1 MLIDSRDCLSVL
13 RITKSSCRIHVSKD
27 KKCYTIDTIFGTEN
41 KDMAEISKKTA
52 QQIVDS
58 VKDVCGHDVNFI
70 RPDGSILASTNPER
84 VGTYHEIGHRAAQ
97 EGQPIEVMENDS
109 FYGTQQG
116 VNLPFSHH
124 GTIVAVIGITGVP
137 EDVRKYAYLAQRIT
151 ALLLREQEYDARN
164 RNAQVETDYVV
175 RALSSGKP
183 MNHGFY
189 LDFLAS
195 HGLSEEVRYRTVLVR
210 LSTRYN
216 PANLSM
222 VEQKILTAFRETGSP
237 LFTFRFPNEYI
248 LILPKGDYPPRQSQ
262 FERLAAEFRE
272 ILSVGVGADHK
283 LVHQY
288 RSFREAQIAARAGD
302 ERGGYAD
309 FEQLDLELLSG
320 SIPVAVRD
328 SYATR
333 TLGKLSDKERH
344 ILAVYFAADCS
355 LKTAAEK
362 LYIHKNTLQ
371 YQLDK
376 IHALTG
382 YDPRVFREGVI
393 LYLGLQLG
401 FGNTEANVAGTAA
414 ENTMGTVLGVSTG
427 QS

>member
-1 MLIDSRDCLSVL
+1 
-13 RITKSSCRIHVSKD
+13 
-27 KKCYTIDTIFGTEN
+27 
-41 KDMAEISKKTA
+41 MAEISKKTA

-137 EDVRKYAYLAQRIT
+137 EEVRKYAYLAQRIT

-164 RNAQVETDYVV
+164 RNEQLETDYVV

-189 LDFLAS
+189 LDFLSS

-222 VEQKILTAFRETGSP
+222 VEQKILTVFRETGSP

-248 LILPKGDYPPRQSQ
+248 LILPKGGLS
-262 FERLAAEFRE
+262 AE
-272 ILSVGVGADHK
+272 
-283 LVHQY
+283 
-288 RSFREAQIAARAGD
+288 
-302 ERGGYAD
+302 
-309 FEQLDLELLSG
+309 
-320 SIPVAVRD
+320 
-328 SYATR
+328 
-333 TLGKLSDKERH
+333 
-344 ILAVYFAADCS
+344 
-355 LKTAAEK
+355 TAA
-362 LYIHKNTLQ
+362 I
-371 YQLDK
+371 
-376 IHALTG
+376 
-382 YDPRVFREGVI
+382 
-393 LYLGLQLG
+393 
-401 FGNTEANVAGTAA
+401 
-414 ENTMGTVLGVSTG
+414 
-427 QS
+427 

>member
-1 MLIDSRDCLSVL
+1 
-13 RITKSSCRIHVSKD
+13 
-27 KKCYTIDTIFGTEN
+27 
-41 KDMAEISKKTA
+41 MAEISKKTA

-189 LDFLAS
+189 LDFLSS

-222 VEQKILTAFRETGSP
+222 VEQKILTVFRETGSP

-248 LILPKGDYPPRQSQ
+248 LILPKGDYPPRQQ
-262 FERLAAEFRE
+262 PFERLAAEFRE

-288 RSFREAQIAARAGD
+288 RSFREAQIAARAGA
-302 ERGGYAD
+302 ERAGYAD
-309 FEQLDLELLSG
+309 FEKLDLELLSG
-320 SIPVAVRD
+320 SIPVAVRE
-328 SYATR
+328 SYAAR
-333 TLGKLSDKERH
+333 TLGKLSEKERH
-344 ILAVYFAADCS
+344 ILEVYFAADCS
-355 LKTAAEK
+355 LKAAAEK

-376 IHALTG
+376 IHLLTG

-401 FGNTEANVAGTAA
+401 FGNTETNAAGAAA
-414 ENTMGTVLGVSTG
+414 ENITGTTSEL
-427 QS
+427 

>member
-1 MLIDSRDCLSVL
+1 
-13 RITKSSCRIHVSKD
+13 
-27 KKCYTIDTIFGTEN
+27 
-41 KDMAEISKKTA
+41 MAEISKKTA

-164 RNAQVETDYVV
+164 RNEQVETDYVV

-189 LDFLAS
+189 LDFLSS

-222 VEQKILTAFRETGSP
+222 VEQKILTVFRETGSP

-248 LILPKGDYPPRQSQ
+248 LILPKGDYPPRQQ
-262 FERLAAEFRE
+262 PFERLAAEFRE

-288 RSFREAQIAARAGD
+288 RSFREAQIAARAGA
-302 ERGGYAD
+302 ERAGYAD

-320 SIPVAVRD
+320 SIPVAVRE
-328 SYATR
+328 SYAAR
-333 TLGKLSDKERH
+333 TLGKLSEKERH
-344 ILAVYFAADCS
+344 ILAVYFATDCS

-376 IHALTG
+376 IHLLTG

-401 FGNTEANVAGTAA
+401 FGNTEANAA
-414 ENTMGTVLGVSTG
+414 ENTMGTTSGF
-427 QS
+427 

>member
-1 MLIDSRDCLSVL
+1 
-13 RITKSSCRIHVSKD
+13 
-27 KKCYTIDTIFGTEN
+27 
-41 KDMAEISKKTA
+41 MAEISKKTA

-164 RNAQVETDYVV
+164 RNEQVETDYVV

-189 LDFLAS
+189 LDFLSS

-222 VEQKILTAFRETGSP
+222 VEQKILTVFRETGSP

-248 LILPKGDYPPRQSQ
+248 LILPKGDYPPRQQ
-262 FERLAAEFRE
+262 PFERLAAAFRE

-288 RSFREAQIAARAGD
+288 RSFREAQIAARAGA
-302 ERGGYAD
+302 ERAGYAD

-320 SIPVAVRD
+320 SIPVAVRE
-328 SYATR
+328 SYAAR
-333 TLGKLSDKERH
+333 TLGKLSEKERH
-344 ILAVYFAADCS
+344 ILEVYFAADCS
-355 LKTAAEK
+355 LKAAAEK

-376 IHALTG
+376 IHLLTG

-401 FGNTEANVAGTAA
+401 FGNTEANATGTAVD
-414 ENTMGTVLGVSTG
+414 NTMGTMSGVSTG

>member
-1 MLIDSRDCLSVL
+1 
-13 RITKSSCRIHVSKD
+13 
-27 KKCYTIDTIFGTEN
+27 
-41 KDMAEISKKTA
+41 MAEISKKTA

-137 EDVRKYAYLAQRIT
+137 EEVRKYAYLAQRIT

-189 LDFLAS
+189 LDFLSS

-222 VEQKILTAFRETGSP
+222 VEQKILTVFRETGSP

-248 LILPKGDYPPRQSQ
+248 LILPKGDYPPRQQ
-262 FERLAAEFRE
+262 PFERLAAEFRE

-288 RSFREAQIAARAGD
+288 RSFREAQIAARAGA

-320 SIPVAVRD
+320 SIPVAVRE

-333 TLGKLSDKERH
+333 TLGKLNEKER
-344 ILAVYFAADCS
+344 F
-355 LKTAAEK
+355 
-362 LYIHKNTLQ
+362 
-371 YQLDK
+371 
-376 IHALTG
+376 
-382 YDPRVFREGVI
+382 
-393 LYLGLQLG
+393 
-401 FGNTEANVAGTAA
+401 
-414 ENTMGTVLGVSTG
+414 
-427 QS
+427 

>member
-1 MLIDSRDCLSVL
+1 
-13 RITKSSCRIHVSKD
+13 
-27 KKCYTIDTIFGTEN
+27 
-41 KDMAEISKKTA
+41 MAEISKKTA

-97 EGQPIEVMENDS
+97 GGEPIEVMENDS

-137 EDVRKYAYLAQRIT
+137 EEVRKYAYLAQRIT

-189 LDFLAS
+189 LDFLSS
-195 HGLSEEVRYRTVLVR
+195 HGLSEEVRYRIVLVR

-222 VEQKILTAFRETGSP
+222 VEQKILTVFRETGSP

-248 LILPKGDYPPRQSQ
+248 LILPKGDYPPRQQ
-262 FERLAAEFRE
+262 RFERLAAEFRE

-320 SIPVAVRD
+320 SIPVEVRE

-333 TLGKLSDKERH
+333 TLGKLSEKERH
-344 ILAVYFAADCS
+344 ILEVYFAADCS

-401 FGNTEANVAGTAA
+401 FGNTEATAAGTMSGNTA
-414 ENTMGTVLGVSTG
+414 EHIAGTETGVSTG
-427 QS
+427 QG

>member
-1 MLIDSRDCLSVL
+1 M
-13 RITKSSCRIHVSKD
+13 
-27 KKCYTIDTIFGTEN
+27 
-41 KDMAEISKKTA
+41 
-52 QQIVDS
+52 
-58 VKDVCGHDVNFI
+58 
-70 RPDGSILASTNPER
+70 
-84 VGTYHEIGHRAAQ
+84 
-97 EGQPIEVMENDS
+97 
-109 FYGTQQG
+109 
-116 VNLPFSHH
+116 
-124 GTIVAVIGITGVP
+124 
-137 EDVRKYAYLAQRIT
+137 
-151 ALLLREQEYDARN
+151 
-164 RNAQVETDYVV
+164 
-175 RALSSGKP
+175 
-183 MNHGFY
+183 
-189 LDFLAS
+189 
-195 HGLSEEVRYRTVLVR
+195 RYRTVLVR

-222 VEQKILTAFRETGSP
+222 VEQKILTVFRETGSP

-248 LILPKGDYPPRQSQ
+248 LILPKGDYPPRQQ
-262 FERLAAEFRE
+262 QIERLAAEFRE

-320 SIPVAVRD
+320 SIPVAVRE

-333 TLGKLSDKERH
+333 TLGKLSDQERH
-344 ILAVYFAADCS
+344 IL
-355 LKTAAEK
+355 AEK

-401 FGNTEANVAGTAA
+401 FGNTEANAA
-414 ENTMGTVLGVSTG
+414 ENTMGTTSGF
-427 QS
+427 

>member
-1 MLIDSRDCLSVL
+1 
-13 RITKSSCRIHVSKD
+13 
-27 KKCYTIDTIFGTEN
+27 
-41 KDMAEISKKTA
+41 MAEISKKTA

-164 RNAQVETDYVV
+164 RNEQVETDYVV

-189 LDFLAS
+189 LDFLSS

-222 VEQKILTAFRETGSP
+222 VEQKILTVFRETGSP

-248 LILPKGDYPPRQSQ
+248 LILPKGDYPPRQQ
-262 FERLAAEFRE
+262 PFERLAAEFRE

-288 RSFREAQIAARAGD
+288 RSFREAQIAARAGA
-302 ERGGYAD
+302 ERAGYAD

-320 SIPVAVRD
+320 SIPVAVRE
-328 SYATR
+328 SYAAR
-333 TLGKLSDKERH
+333 TLGKLSEKERH
-344 ILAVYFAADCS
+344 ILEVYFAADCS
-355 LKTAAEK
+355 LKAAAEK

-376 IHALTG
+376 IHLLTG

-401 FGNTEANVAGTAA
+401 FGNTETNAAGAAA
-414 ENTMGTVLGVSTG
+414 ENAMGSTAGV
-427 QS
+427 

>member
-1 MLIDSRDCLSVL
+1 
-13 RITKSSCRIHVSKD
+13 
-27 KKCYTIDTIFGTEN
+27 
-41 KDMAEISKKTA
+41 MAEISKKTA

-164 RNAQVETDYVV
+164 RNEQVETDYVV

-189 LDFLAS
+189 LDFLSS

-222 VEQKILTAFRETGSP
+222 VEQKILTVFRETGSP

-248 LILPKGDYPPRQSQ
+248 LILPKGDYPPRQQQ

-288 RSFREAQIAARAGD
+288 RSFREAQIAARAGA
-302 ERGGYAD
+302 ERAGYAD

-320 SIPVAVRD
+320 SLRE
-328 SYATR
+328 SYAAR
-333 TLGKLSDKERH
+333 TLGKLSEKERH

-401 FGNTEANVAGTAA
+401 FGNSEATAAGSTA
-414 ENTMGTVLGVSTG
+414 ENTMGTMSGDSTG

>member
-1 MLIDSRDCLSVL
+1 
-13 RITKSSCRIHVSKD
+13 
-27 KKCYTIDTIFGTEN
+27 
-41 KDMAEISKKTA
+41 MAEISKKTA

-164 RNAQVETDYVV
+164 RNEQVETDYVV

-189 LDFLAS
+189 LDFLSS

-222 VEQKILTAFRETGSP
+222 VEQKILTVFRETGSP

-248 LILPKGDYPPRQSQ
+248 LILPKGDYPPRQQ
-262 FERLAAEFRE
+262 PFERLAAAFRE

-288 RSFREAQIAARAGD
+288 RSFREAQIAARAGA
-302 ERGGYAD
+302 ERAGYAD

-320 SIPVAVRD
+320 SIPVAVRE
-328 SYATR
+328 SYAAR
-333 TLGKLSDKERH
+333 TLGKLSEKERH
-344 ILAVYFAADCS
+344 ILEVYFAADCS
-355 LKTAAEK
+355 LKAAAEK

-376 IHALTG
+376 IHLLTG

-401 FGNTEANVAGTAA
+401 FGNTETNAAGAAA
-414 ENTMGTVLGVSTG
+414 ENITGTTSEL
-427 QS
+427 

>member
-1 MLIDSRDCLSVL
+1 
-13 RITKSSCRIHVSKD
+13 
-27 KKCYTIDTIFGTEN
+27 
-41 KDMAEISKKTA
+41 MAEISKKTA

-164 RNAQVETDYVV
+164 RNEQVETDYVV

-189 LDFLAS
+189 LDFLSS

-222 VEQKILTAFRETGSP
+222 VEQKILTVFRETGSP

-248 LILPKGDYPPRQSQ
+248 LILPKGDYPPRQQQ

-288 RSFREAQIAARAGD
+288 RSFREAQIAARAGA
-302 ERGGYAD
+302 ERAGYAD

-320 SIPVAVRD
+320 SIPVAVRE
-328 SYATR
+328 SYAAR
-333 TLGKLSDKERH
+333 TLGKLSEKERH
-344 ILAVYFAADCS
+344 ILEVYFAADCS
-355 LKTAAEK
+355 LKAAAEK

-376 IHALTG
+376 IHLLTG

-401 FGNTEANVAGTAA
+401 FGNTETNAAGAAA
-414 ENTMGTVLGVSTG
+414 ENITGTTSEL
-427 QS
+427 

>member
-1 MLIDSRDCLSVL
+1 
-13 RITKSSCRIHVSKD
+13 
-27 KKCYTIDTIFGTEN
+27 
-41 KDMAEISKKTA
+41 MAEISKKTA

-137 EDVRKYAYLAQRIT
+137 EEVRKYAYLAQRIT

-164 RNAQVETDYVV
+164 RNEQVETDYVV

-189 LDFLAS
+189 LDFLSS

-222 VEQKILTAFRETGSP
+222 VEQKILTVFRETGSP

-248 LILPKGDYPPRQSQ
+248 LILPKGDYPPRQQ
-262 FERLAAEFRE
+262 PFERLAAEFRE

-288 RSFREAQIAARAGD
+288 RSFREAQIAARAGA

-320 SIPVAVRD
+320 SIPVAVRE
-328 SYATR
+328 SYAAR
-333 TLGKLSDKERH
+333 TLGKLSEKERN
-344 ILAVYFAADCS
+344 ILEIYFAADCS

-376 IHALTG
+376 IHTLTG

-401 FGNTEANVAGTAA
+401 FGNTETNAVGAAA
-414 ENTMGTVLGVSTG
+414 ENNLGTTSGF
-427 QS
+427 

>member
-1 MLIDSRDCLSVL
+1 
-13 RITKSSCRIHVSKD
+13 
-27 KKCYTIDTIFGTEN
+27 
-41 KDMAEISKKTA
+41 MAEISKKTA

-164 RNAQVETDYVV
+164 RNEQVETDYVV

-189 LDFLAS
+189 LDFLSS

-222 VEQKILTAFRETGSP
+222 VEQKILTVFRETGSP

-248 LILPKGDYPPRQSQ
+248 LILPKGDYPPRQQQ
-262 FERLAAEFRE
+262 FERLAAAFRE

-288 RSFREAQIAARAGD
+288 RSFREAQIAARAGA
-302 ERGGYAD
+302 ERAGYAD

-320 SIPVAVRD
+320 SIPVAVRE
-328 SYATR
+328 SYAAR
-333 TLGKLSDKERH
+333 TLGKLSEKERH
-344 ILAVYFAADCS
+344 ILEVYFAADCS

-376 IHALTG
+376 IHALTD

-401 FGNTEANVAGTAA
+401 FGNTETNAAGTAA
-414 ENTMGTVLGVSTG
+414 ENITGTTSEL
-427 QS
+427 

>member
-1 MLIDSRDCLSVL
+1 
-13 RITKSSCRIHVSKD
+13 
-27 KKCYTIDTIFGTEN
+27 
-41 KDMAEISKKTA
+41 MAEISKKTA

-164 RNAQVETDYVV
+164 RNEQVETDYVV

-189 LDFLAS
+189 LDFLSS

-222 VEQKILTAFRETGSP
+222 VEQKILTVFRETGSP

-248 LILPKGDYPPRQSQ
+248 LILPKGDYPPRQQ
-262 FERLAAEFRE
+262 PFERLAAEFRE

-288 RSFREAQIAARAGD
+288 RSFREAQIAARAGA
-302 ERGGYAD
+302 ERAGYAD

-320 SIPVAVRD
+320 SIPVAVRE
-328 SYATR
+328 SYAAR
-333 TLGKLSDKERH
+333 TLGKLSEKERH
-344 ILAVYFAADCS
+344 ILEVYFAADCS
-355 LKTAAEK
+355 LKAAAEK

-376 IHALTG
+376 IHLLTG

-401 FGNTEANVAGTAA
+401 FGNTETNAAGAAA
-414 ENTMGTVLGVSTG
+414 ENITGTTSEL
-427 QS
+427 

>member
-1 MLIDSRDCLSVL
+1 
-13 RITKSSCRIHVSKD
+13 
-27 KKCYTIDTIFGTEN
+27 
-41 KDMAEISKKTA
+41 MAEISKKTA

-137 EDVRKYAYLAQRIT
+137 EEVRKYAYLAQRIT

-189 LDFLAS
+189 LDFLSS

-222 VEQKILTAFRETGSP
+222 VEQKILTVFRETGSP

-248 LILPKGDYPPRQSQ
+248 LILPKGDYPPRQQQ

-288 RSFREAQIAARAGD
+288 RSFREAQIAARAGA
-302 ERGGYAD
+302 ERAGYAD

-320 SIPVAVRD
+320 SIPVAVRE
-328 SYATR
+328 SYAAR
-333 TLGKLSDKERH
+333 TLGKLSEKERH
-344 ILAVYFAADCS
+344 ILEVYFAADCS
-355 LKTAAEK
+355 LKAAAEK

-376 IHALTG
+376 IHLLTG

-401 FGNTEANVAGTAA
+401 FGNTETNAAGAAA
-414 ENTMGTVLGVSTG
+414 ENITGTTSEL
-427 QS
+427 

>member
-1 MLIDSRDCLSVL
+1 
-13 RITKSSCRIHVSKD
+13 
-27 KKCYTIDTIFGTEN
+27 
-41 KDMAEISKKTA
+41 MAKISKKTA

-164 RNAQVETDYVV
+164 RNEQVETDYVV

-189 LDFLAS
+189 LDFLSS

-222 VEQKILTAFRETGSP
+222 VEQKILTVFRETGSP

-248 LILPKGDYPPRQSQ
+248 LILPKGDYPPRQQ
-262 FERLAAEFRE
+262 PFERLAAEFRE

-288 RSFREAQIAARAGD
+288 RSFREAQIAARAGA
-302 ERGGYAD
+302 ERAGYAD

-320 SIPVAVRD
+320 SIPVAVRE
-328 SYATR
+328 SYAAR
-333 TLGKLSDKERH
+333 TLGKLSEKERH
-344 ILAVYFAADCS
+344 ILEVYFAADCS
-355 LKTAAEK
+355 LKAAAEK

-376 IHALTG
+376 IHLLTG

-401 FGNTEANVAGTAA
+401 FGNTETNAAGAAA
-414 ENTMGTVLGVSTG
+414 ENITGTTSEL
-427 QS
+427 

>member
-1 MLIDSRDCLSVL
+1 
-13 RITKSSCRIHVSKD
+13 
-27 KKCYTIDTIFGTEN
+27 
-41 KDMAEISKKTA
+41 
-52 QQIVDS
+52 
-58 VKDVCGHDVNFI
+58 
-70 RPDGSILASTNPER
+70 
-84 VGTYHEIGHRAAQ
+84 
-97 EGQPIEVMENDS
+97 MENDS

-137 EDVRKYAYLAQRIT
+137 EEVRKYAYLAQRIT

-164 RNAQVETDYVV
+164 RNEQLETDYVV

-189 LDFLAS
+189 LDFLSS

-222 VEQKILTAFRETGSP
+222 VEQKILTVFRETGSP

-248 LILPKGDYPPRQSQ
+248 LILPKGDYPPRQQQ

-288 RSFREAQIAARAGD
+288 RSFREAQIASRAGA

-320 SIPVAVRD
+320 SIPVAVRE
-328 SYATR
+328 SYAAR
-333 TLGKLSDKERH
+333 TLGKLSEKERH
-344 ILAVYFAADCS
+344 ILEVYFAADCS

-376 IHALTG
+376 IHLLTG

-401 FGNTEANVAGTAA
+401 FGNTETNAVGAAA
-414 ENTMGTVLGVSTG
+414 EITWERHPGSDVTKFKKAWHSLREGESAESSKTENRSGSIRCSEAKSWAKCVIGSA
-427 QS
+427 SR